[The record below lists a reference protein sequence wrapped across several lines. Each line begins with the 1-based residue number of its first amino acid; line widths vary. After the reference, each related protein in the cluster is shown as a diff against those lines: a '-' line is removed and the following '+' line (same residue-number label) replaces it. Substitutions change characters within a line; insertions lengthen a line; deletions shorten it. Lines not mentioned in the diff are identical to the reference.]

1 MSELRLQDW
10 LPAGV
15 PVRIKGM
22 LLSEYGADDNAL
34 LDQDILEIE
43 LPDQLRIDVGW
54 FPENDPSGHF
64 LVQIFRKGQLTPA
77 EPASEAKTPPEVASL
92 IADLIRKYT
101 ARQAPAAL
109 R

>member
-1 MSELRLQDW
+1 MSELRLEDW

-22 LLSEYGADDNAL
+22 LLSEYGADDLAL

-43 LPDQLRIDVGW
+43 LPNELRIEVGW
-54 FPENDPSGHF
+54 FPENDPTGHF

-77 EPASEAKTPPEVASL
+77 EPAREAKSPPEVASL
-92 IADLIRKYT
+92 IADLVRKYA
-101 ARQAPAAL
+101 ARPAPAAS